1 MSQLYTV
8 IALDQDYDNCD
19 IKYIG
24 VFSNYELAKG
34 AADAHSITYGKST
47 RYDSKYEYKIFL
59 STLDEGVNIDT
70 EKDLLYKEKEEK
82 YAKYMEDQ
90 KLANEKIIKAQQK
103 ENKSQVLHIKEI
115 VRLLDFNIEVDQLT
129 AIEKDSIIMFFDLYF
144 ELMHS
149 SYHGYA
155 SRSIV
160 LKAVN
165 NFNIFLEIVKKYNFQ
180 TNEYL
185 QFMLDVYKNHG
196 IKVC

>member
-1 MSQLYTV
+1 MLYTV
-8 IALDQDYDNCD
+8 IALDQDYSSCN
-19 IKYIG
+19 IKHIG

-34 AADAHSITYGKST
+34 AANAHSMLYGHT
-47 RYDSKYEYKIFL
+47 ARYDNKYEYKIFL
-59 STLDEGVNIDT
+59 SNIDEGVNTDA
-70 EKDLLYKEKEEK
+70 EEDLLYHEKEEEREK
-82 YAKYMEDQ
+82 LMEKQ
-90 KLANEKIIKAQQK
+90 KVTNEKIIQAQQK

-129 AIEKDSIIMFFDLYF
+129 TIEKDSIIKFFDLYI
-144 ELMHS
+144 ELMRS
-149 SYHGYA
+149 SYHRYA

-165 NFNIFLEIVKKYNFQ
+165 NFNGFLEIVKKYNFQ

-196 IKVC
+196 IKV